1 MKNRLADKQ
10 KRDVARLAAMPES
23 GIDVSDIP
31 PLDEEFFRRAVRN
44 PYFKPIKASTT
55 LRIDADVLAW
65 LKSRGRGYQT
75 RINGILRAQ
84 MLKELKRGG

>member
-1 MKNRLADKQ
+1 
-10 KRDVARLAAMPES
+10 MPES

>member
-1 MKNRLADKQ
+1 MKNRLTDKQ

>member
-1 MKNRLADKQ
+1 
-10 KRDVARLAAMPES
+10 MPES

-75 RINGILRAQ
+75 RINGILRAH